1 MDALFKLF
9 TSKKNNLVKKIV
21 ECSKEKCSKNMKDI
35 TVSSRKAYVKCIKNK
50 KKNSNICLQ
59 EASQSKE
66 VLKSKKKLQT
76 CIKRNAQKIFYNKY
90 KNQ

>member
-1 MDALFKLF
+1 MEALLKLF
-9 TSKKNNLVKKIV
+9 TSKKNNIVKKIL
-21 ECSKEKCSKNMKDI
+21 ECSKEKCKKDI
-35 TVSSRKAYVKCIKNK
+35 NNITISSRKAYVKCIKNK

-76 CIKRNAQKIFYNKY
+76 CIKKKCT
-90 KNQ
+90 KNI

>member
-9 TSKKNNLVKKIV
+9 ISKKNDIVKKIV
-21 ECSKEKCSKNMKDI
+21 ECSKEKCSKNVKDI
-35 TVSSRKAYVKCIKNK
+35 TFSSRKAYVKCIKNK
-50 KKNSNICLQ
+50 KKNSTICLQ

-76 CIKRNAQKIFYNKY
+76 CMKKKCIKNII
-90 KNQ
+90 